1 MRSPCR
7 GMRNGRWR
15 RLSNLSP
22 QTVKFCFFCLRFDL
36 AKLCPGY
43 CVLPAD
49 VGASRQIN
57 LVSIFANDVGH
68 LLEGRP
74 LAHQIELYHLRSG
87 SFFAERQHL
96 FGQILAVL
104 HDQVLQITLLVGGQ
118 SRNSGIRSVALN
130 S

>member
-1 MRSPCR
+1 MELSFLRLLLELVELRS
-7 GMRNGRWR
+7 GH
-15 RLSNLSP
+15 
-22 QTVKFCFFCLRFDL
+22 
-36 AKLCPGY
+36 
-43 CVLPAD
+43 CVFPSD
-49 VGASRQIN
+49 VGPLRQID
-57 LVSIFANDVGH
+57 LKRILLYDVGH

-118 SRNSGIRSVALN
+118 SRNSGIRSVTLN